1 MREIL
6 GVGEEVRL
14 LRRWFHDEYFD
25 LFVWQ
30 DQAGEVARFEL
41 CYGLGASECAL
52 VWLGGERFFHDGD
65 PDAALGGHELLQ
77 RFDRAG
83 ADLPAAV
90 RRDVRTRIQE
100 FAGRAI
106 DVAGRRARFRRA
118 PWQQR
123 EARGR

>member
-6 GVGEEVRL
+6 GVGEEARL
-14 LRRWFHDEYFD
+14 RRRWFHDEYFD

-30 DQAGEVARFEL
+30 DEGGAVERFEL
-41 CYGLGASECAL
+41 CYGLGAAERAL
-52 VWLGGERFFHDGD
+52 VWLGGERFFHDGG
-65 PDAALGGHELLQ
+65 PGDALELLQ

-83 ADLPAAV
+83 AELPPDV
-90 RRDVRTRIQE
+90 RREVRARVQE
-100 FAGRAI
+100 FAGRAV
-106 DVAGRRARFRRA
+106 DVAARRARYRRA